1 MSVKDFINKVEKSIS
16 INHIKD
22 LGYGDFPSSVPYK
35 AMLIDMFNKSLIKVN
50 EKKGNK
56 DFNLKEY
63 M

>member
-1 MSVKDFINKVEKSIS
+1 LSVKDFINKVEKSIS
-16 INHIKD
+16 INYIKD
-22 LGYGDFPSSVPYK
+22 LENSYFIANVPYK
-35 AMLIDMFNKSLIKVN
+35 AMIIDMFNKGLIKVN